1 MRRALFIAMLGA
13 ACWNG
18 EGALHKPC
26 AKDRQCGDGQSCID
40 GYCDGITGRTLAIAQ
55 VTETG
60 FGNAT
65 SVVAAQLT
73 GDEAIDLA
81 VLAFGSGLF
90 VRENTGTAF
99 VPKGDPY
106 YGNATDLVD
115 FELAD
120 IDGDER
126 LEFMVLSL
134 GGTVEVVERD
144 DDVFALSATLTFPA
158 PIFSLAVVDLV
169 GDDKPDLVVAG
180 TSAVHLVPNEGGRF
194 DDTDVRTL
202 QGTFS
207 EPWDIVVVGNG
218 PARRLLLPDS
228 NRQSTNGATNQRVDV
243 LRVQGDRLA
252 EDKHLG
258 TRFVNPFGI
267 AVGDFLGDD
276 ALEVAVVERHLDGSD
291 PANDLATK
299 QAGRVRFFRLDL
311 DDVEELATVE
321 IGIGG
326 FSAAAADLDADGKD
340 DLVLGLTGAP
350 HQGGGPQQVLFG
362 SVAKQPRPQDLRTI
376 AIPGPRGVEAGIHL
390 AVADLDGDDRAE
402 VVIPDYGRD
411 EIEGGAR
418 VIIVE
423 ANE

>member
-1 MRRALFIAMLGA
+1 MLGA

-18 EGALHKPC
+18 EAALHKPC

-40 GYCDGITGRTLAIAQ
+40 GYCGGITGRTLAVAQ

-73 GDEAIDLA
+73 GDGAIDLA

-90 VRENTGTAF
+90 VRENTGSDF

-106 YGNATDLVD
+106 YGGATDLVD
-115 FELAD
+115 LELAD
-120 IDGDER
+120 VDGDGD
-126 LEFMVLSL
+126 LEFIVLSL
-134 GGTVEVVERD
+134 GGTVEVVERSN
-144 DDVFALSATLTFPA
+144 DVFTLSATLTFTP
-158 PIFSLAVVDLV
+158 PIFSLATVDLV
-169 GDDKPDLVVAG
+169 GDGRPDLVVAG
-180 TSAVHLVPNEGGRF
+180 TSAVHLVPNTGGSF
-194 DDTDVRTL
+194 DDGDVRTL
-202 QGTFS
+202 SGPFT
-207 EPWDIVVVGNG
+207 EPWDIVVVGEG

-228 NRQSTNGATNQRVDV
+228 DRQSTNGATNQRVDI
-243 LRVQGDRLA
+243 LRVQGGALV
-252 EDKHLG
+252 EDKFLG

-276 ALEVAVVERHLDGSD
+276 ALEVAVVERHLDASD
-291 PANDLATK
+291 ANNDLATRK
-299 QAGRVRFFRLDL
+299 PGHVRFFRLDL
-311 DDVEELATVE
+311 DEVEELASIE
-321 IGIGG
+321 IGVGG
-326 FSAAAADLDADGKD
+326 FSAATADLDADGKD

-350 HQGGGPQQVLFG
+350 QQGGTSQQVLFG
-362 SVAKQPRPQDLRTI
+362 SVAAQPRPQDLHTV

-390 AVADLDGDDRAE
+390 AVADLDGDDRPE

-411 EIEGGAR
+411 EADGGAR